1 MAIAYRLLLVD
12 DEEEVRTSIIRK
24 IDWEKTGFAVIGDA
38 ENGQD
43 ALEKIEQLEPDL
55 VLTDIRMP
63 YMDGLIL
70 AKRIRQ
76 IRPSIKIII
85 FSGYDDFEYAKEAIK
100 LNIIEYILK
109 PVNAEELTGIL
120 MRIKNTL
127 DDEVAQLRDV
137 HALRESFV
145 KNLPILRENF
155 LNNLIRGCVKESQIP
170 SLLKEYRLDL
180 GNAQLW
186 MVVQITMD
194 HSVKKDEEN
203 PLVQEEGLMHLSI
216 KKLLD
221 THLSS
226 CCKFASFHM
235 SSGFCV
241 VIGMD
246 SPTQMS
252 EIITVLN
259 EVCRESR
266 RILEQAL
273 TIGIGQPCTCL
284 ACIEKSYR
292 EAHEASGYRTIA
304 GAGDVIYIADVEPGN
319 SATLHLDSKAEADLV
334 SVIKFGVRPNII
346 SCVQEITG
354 RMKSVGLHE
363 SQYQAYIISV
373 MNVLLR
379 VVQRYELDEQEI
391 FGQKADYY
399 EILLG
404 IRDAETLEAWL
415 IEISL
420 KISANLTC
428 ERQDN
433 TKNMIRAAKK
443 FIRENYTN
451 SELSLETI
459 CGNLHISTTY
469 FSTVFKREVGESYTS
484 YLTRIRLE
492 KAAELLSVTQEK
504 TYIIAKEVGYDEP
517 NYFGYV
523 FKKKYGVSPNRY
535 RGK

>member
-12 DEEEVRTSIIRK
+12 DEEEVRTSIMQK
-24 IDWEKTGFAVIGDA
+24 IDWEKTGFAVVGDA

-63 YMDGLIL
+63 YMDGLAL
-70 AKRIRQ
+70 ATRIRQ
-76 IRPSIKIII
+76 LRPSIKIII

-109 PVNAEELTGIL
+109 PVNVEELTEIL
-120 MRIKNTL
+120 LRIKDTL
-127 DDEVAQLRDV
+127 DNEVAQLRDV
-137 HALRESFV
+137 HSLRESFV

-170 SLLKEYRLDL
+170 SLLKEYRLDV
-180 GNAQLW
+180 GNAHSW
-186 MVVQITMD
+186 MVAQITID
-194 HSVKKDEEN
+194 HASQKNNEN
-203 PLVQEEGLMHLSI
+203 PLAQEEGLIPLSI
-216 KKLLD
+216 KRLLD

-226 CCKFASFHM
+226 CCKYVSFHM
-235 SSGFCV
+235 SSGLCA

-246 SPTQMS
+246 NLAQMT
-252 EIITVLN
+252 EIINVFN
-259 EVCRESR
+259 EICRESR

-273 TIGIGQPCTCL
+273 IIGIGQPCSSL

-292 EAHEASGYRTIA
+292 EAHEALGYRTIA

-334 SVIKFGVRPNII
+334 SVIKFGIHENIVN
-346 SCVQEITG
+346 CGQEIAG
-354 RMKSVGLHE
+354 RMKGVRLHE
-363 SQYQAYIISV
+363 SQHQAYIISV
-373 MNVLLR
+373 MNVLLQI
-379 VVQRYELDEQEI
+379 VQRYELDEQEI
-391 FGQKADYY
+391 FGQRADYY
-399 EILLG
+399 EMLLA
-404 IRDAETLEAWL
+404 IRDADDLEKWLRET
-415 IEISL
+415 SL

-433 TKNMIRAAKK
+433 TQNMIRAAKK
-443 FIRENYTN
+443 YIRENYTN
-451 SELSLETI
+451 SELSLEMI
-459 CGNLHISTTY
+459 CGYLHISTTY

-492 KAAELLSVTQEK
+492 KAAELLSITQEK

>member
-12 DEEEVRTSIIRK
+12 DEEEVRTSIMRK
-24 IDWEKTGFAVIGDA
+24 IDWEKTGFAVVGDA

-43 ALEKIEQLEPDL
+43 ALEKIDLLEPDL

-63 YMDGLIL
+63 YMDGLTL

-76 IRPSIKIII
+76 LRPSIKVII

-109 PVNAEELTGIL
+109 PVNAEELTEIL
-120 MRIKNTL
+120 LRIKNNL

-170 SLLKEYRLDL
+170 LLLKEYRLDL
-180 GNAQLW
+180 GNAEYW
-186 MVVQITMD
+186 AVAQINID
-194 HSVKKDEEN
+194 HTASKNDEN
-203 PLVQEEGLMHLSI
+203 PLVQEEGLMPLSV
-216 KKLLD
+216 KRLLD
-221 THLSS
+221 THLAS
-226 CCKFASFHM
+226 CCKFASFHR
-235 SSGFCV
+235 SSGLCAV
-241 VIGMD
+241 VGMENLD
-246 SPTQMS
+246 QICQ
-252 EIITVLN
+252 IITELN

-266 RILEQAL
+266 RILEQTL
-273 TIGIGQPCTCL
+273 TIGIGQPCASL
-284 ACIEKSYR
+284 ADIEKSYR
-292 EAHEASGYRTIA
+292 EAHEASGYHTIA
-304 GAGDVIYIADVEPGN
+304 GAGDVIYIADVEPENN
-319 SATLHLDSKAEADLV
+319 STLHLDSKAEADLV
-334 SVIKFGVRPNII
+334 SVIKFGIRQNII
-346 SCVQEITG
+346 NCVQEITG
-354 RMKSVGLHE
+354 RMKNARLHE

-373 MNVLLR
+373 FNVLLQI
-379 VVQRYELDEQEI
+379 VQRYELDEEEI

-399 EILLG
+399 EILLA
-404 IRDAETLEAWL
+404 IRDADTLEKWL
-415 IEISL
+415 TETSL

-443 FIRENYTN
+443 YIRENYSN
-451 SELSLETI
+451 SQLSLEMI
-459 CGNLHISTTY
+459 CTFLHISTTY
-469 FSTVFKREVGESYTS
+469 FSTMFKREVGESYTT

-492 KAAELLSVTQEK
+492 KAAEMLSITQEK

-523 FKKKYGVSPNRY
+523 FKKKYGVSPNKY